1 MITIERTVDI
11 EASAEQAWAVLGRFM
26 HIDEFHPRVSKVDV
40 LSESTS
46 GVGASRRCHFK
57 DGSSV
62 VEKVIDWQEG
72 RGYSVELSGFSMP
85 LNKAIATFAIAPLG
99 PKRCQLKMGMDFEV
113 KYGPI
118 GWLMGQ
124 TMMRKMM
131 GSLFLV
137 ILRGLEDRVVSGKS
151 PVAA

>member
-1 MITIERTVDI
+1 MITIARTIDI
-11 EASAEQAWAVLGRFM
+11 AATAEQTWAILGRFA
-26 HIDEFHPRVSKVDV
+26 HIDEFHPRVRRVDV
-40 LSESTS
+40 LSEATS

-62 VEKVIDWQEG
+62 VEKVVDWQEG
-72 RGYSVELSGFSMP
+72 RSYSVQLSEFSMP
-85 LNKAIATFAIAPLG
+85 LNKAIATFAIAPLAAD
-99 PKRCQLKMGMDFEV
+99 RCQIKMAMDFEV

-131 GSLFLV
+131 SSLFLV
-137 ILRGLEDRVVSGKS
+137 ILRGLEDRVVNGKGPTAS
-151 PVAA
+151 

>member
-1 MITIERTVDI
+1 MINIERTVDI
-11 EASAEQAWAVLGRFM
+11 DASAEQAWSVLGRFM
-26 HIDEFHPRVSKVDV
+26 HIDEFHPRVGQVDV
-40 LSESTS
+40 LSEATS
-46 GVGASRRCHFK
+46 GLGASRRCHFK
-57 DGSSV
+57 DGTSV

-72 RGYSVELSGFSMP
+72 RAYSVELSGFSMP

-99 PKRCQLKMGMDFEV
+99 PNRCQLKMGMNFEV

-137 ILRGLEDRVVSGKS
+137 ILRGLEDRVVNGKS
-151 PVAA
+151 PAAV